1 MLERE
6 SAALDER
13 TPASAAMFRRA
24 QGVLVG
30 GVASSY
36 QARKPW
42 PVYLTRGQG
51 PRVWDVD
58 GNEYF
63 DFHNGFST
71 MLAGHAHPA
80 IGAAVA
86 GRYDQGTHFAAPTE
100 DAIVVAEEL
109 ARRFGLPRWRF
120 TNSGTE
126 SAMAAIRVARAITGR
141 DDVVKVQGT
150 YHGHYDALMVG
161 VGDGYEKG
169 IPAATAG
176 RVHPVAFNDAESLE
190 RRIGELQRDGRPPA
204 CVILEAAMTHVGL
217 ALPLA
222 GYLEQVRNISRRH
235 GLLMVFDE
243 VKTGLSI
250 APGGAVERFGV
261 EPDMVTLAKTL
272 GGGLPMGA
280 IGMSAEVARAAEE
293 RAVPHF
299 GTFNGNPLG
308 TAAARANLLEVLT
321 PDAYDRVFALN
332 DRLLAGCDA
341 VIADT
346 GLAAHTVGLGSKGCV
361 FSGLDPVVD
370 HRSFR
375 EGHDAE
381 LSRLTWLWFM
391 NRGVYVTP
399 GRGQEWNLSVAH
411 TEEAVD
417 RYVEV
422 FAELAAELAVSRRLS
437 GSARA

>member
-80 IGAAVA
+80 IGAAVS

-141 DDVVKVQGT
+141 DDVIKVQGT

-222 GYLEQVRNISRRH
+222 GYLELVLDISRRH
-235 GLLMVFDE
+235 GLLMIFDE

-308 TAAARANLLEVLT
+308 MAAARANLLEVLT

-346 GLAAHTVGLGSKGCV
+346 RLAAHTVGLGSKGCV
-361 FSGLDPVVD
+361 FSGLDPVTD

-422 FAELAAELAVSRRLS
+422 FAELAGELAVSRRLS

>member
-6 SAALDER
+6 SATLDAR
-13 TPASAAMFRRA
+13 TPTSAAMFRRA
-24 QGVLVG
+24 RQVLVG

-42 PVYLTRGQG
+42 PVHLTRGQG
-51 PRVWDVD
+51 ARVWDVD

-71 MLAGHAHPA
+71 MLAGHANPA

-86 GRYDQGTHFAAPTE
+86 GRYGKGTHFAAPTE

-126 SAMAAIRVARAITGR
+126 SAMAAIRAARAITGR
-141 DDVVKVQGT
+141 DDVLKVQGT

-161 VGDGYEKG
+161 VGDGYEQG
-169 IPAATAG
+169 IPPATAG
-176 RVHPVAFNDAESLE
+176 RVHPVAFNDAEALE
-190 RRIGELQRDGRPPA
+190 RRIGELESEGRAPA

-217 ALPLA
+217 ALPRD
-222 GYLEQVRNISRRH
+222 GYLEAVRDISRRH
-235 GLLMVFDE
+235 GLLMIFDE

-293 RAVPHF
+293 RAVLHF

-308 TAAARANLLEVLT
+308 MAAARANLLEVLT
-321 PDAYDRVFALN
+321 PAAYERVFALN
-332 DRLLAGCDA
+332 DRLLAGCDEVTA
-341 VIADT
+341 GA

-361 FSGLDPVVD
+361 FRGLDPVVD
-370 HRSFR
+370 HRSYR
-375 EGHDAE
+375 AGHDAE

-391 NRGVYVTP
+391 NRGVYTTP

-422 FAELAAELAVSRRLS
+422 FAELAGELVTRGPLSSHSVS
-437 GSARA
+437 